1 MSSYQ
6 LTVIE
11 PSAIKMLEDMARK
24 NLIKLS
30 PLDSKDRFLSL
41 LEKMRDNPNR
51 PALEEISE
59 EVDLV
64 RTHRFFD
71 GL

>member
-1 MSSYQ
+1 
-6 LTVIE
+6 
-11 PSAIKMLEDMARK
+11 MARK